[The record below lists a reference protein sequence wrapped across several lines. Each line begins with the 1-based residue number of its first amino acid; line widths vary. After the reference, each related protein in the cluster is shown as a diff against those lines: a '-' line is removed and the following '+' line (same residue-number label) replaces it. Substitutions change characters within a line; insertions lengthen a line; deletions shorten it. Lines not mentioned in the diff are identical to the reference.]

1 MTASR
6 TPKASSR
13 TQCCLYTK
21 SLYTNED
28 GETSTNL
35 VIHYEIMENGYR
47 SLSYNALDNAWKT
60 KGFFKAVENLAKGSD
75 DIFPTEFRN
84 LFGDYYVSCYQY
96 GACYDAYISITTET
110 SEQVKEVENKLTA
123 ELSLLTPAP
132 TSKIRLKILCRKAKA
147 TVTIKIVT

>member
-1 MTASR
+1 MR
-6 TPKASSR
+6 
-13 TQCCLYTK
+13 
-21 SLYTNED
+21 
-28 GETSTNL
+28 
-35 VIHYEIMENGYR
+35 YR

-147 TVTIKIVT
+147 TVTIKIVTNGLDFKAPKVAVITSADIASGYDKATAQIGDSLTQFIQAVNS

>member
-123 ELSLLTPAP
+123 ELSLGDSQFDA
-132 TSKIRLKILCRKAKA
+132 SADIKNSLKDTLQKS
-147 TVTIKIVT
+147 